1 MKIEADKRPKDD
13 KEFTI
18 ADVKAFFAK
27 LELLNVPDNARLKGR
42 LTVRNYVFELIVDT
56 DDLRPIDP
64 LPEDSQPPRLIT
76 GFPGADLR
84 DLGKD

>member
-27 LELLNVPDNARLKGR
+27 LQLLNVPDNAKLKGR
-42 LTVRNYVFELIVDT
+42 LTIRSYVFELVVDT
-56 DDLRPIDP
+56 DDLRSNS
-64 LPEDSQPPRLIT
+64 ENVQPPRPVRGMI
-76 GFPGADLR
+76 GADLR
-84 DLGKD
+84 DLDKER